1 MLERINELEKQ
12 AKKILQE
19 VKEIKE
25 KANVVTLGSLNPGST
40 FKLCGREF
48 IALEHEG
55 EGTKVIS
62 KGFWGE
68 DKKFGQNKNY
78 AGSFIE
84 EFIEEEIFPKI
95 AAVVG
100 DENIL
105 EHEVDLTALDGGNDF
120 GKIRCKVH
128 PIEFMEARKYFHL
141 LIDESLNDWWWTC
154 TPWNSGDWGYKN
166 AVAVVSPSGRI
177 ADLDLVY
184 DGGRGVRPFCI
195 LRSSIFVSIK

>member
-12 AKKILQE
+12 AKKILEE

-25 KANVVTLGSLNPGST
+25 KAQVATLGSLKPGDK
-40 FKLCGREF
+40 FWLCDKEF
-48 IALEHEG
+48 IVLEHEG

-68 DKKFGQNKNY
+68 NKKFGQNKNY
-78 AGSFIE
+78 AESFIE

-100 DENIL
+100 EENIL

-141 LIDESLNDWWWTC
+141 LVDESLNDWWWLC
-154 TPWNSGDWGYKN
+154 TPWNSGNRGCKN
-166 AVAVVSPSGRI
+166 AVAVVSPSGYI
-177 ADLDLVY
+177 ANGSCNNDI
-184 DGGRGVRPFCI
+184 GVRPFCI
-195 LRSSIFVSIK
+195 LRSSILVSIK